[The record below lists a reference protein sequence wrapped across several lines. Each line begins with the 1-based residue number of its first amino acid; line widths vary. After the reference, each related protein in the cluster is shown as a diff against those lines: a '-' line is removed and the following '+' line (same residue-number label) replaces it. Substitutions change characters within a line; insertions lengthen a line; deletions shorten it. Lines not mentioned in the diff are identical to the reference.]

1 MQFELSSEQQLLRD
15 SVARFI
21 AENYDATQRLALVKA
36 DEGGSGANWQGFA
49 ANGWLG
55 AALPEQFSGFGGSAI
70 ETAII
75 GQQFGRGLVIE
86 PYLGCA
92 VLAGQTLLA
101 AATPSQCDRW
111 LPALIDGSQRL
122 ALAYSEP
129 SSHGMPEI
137 VETCAGHSPKGYVL
151 HGRKTLVLGGPLV
164 DGYIV
169 SARLPSQ
176 PTSRGCVGLFLVRAD
191 APGLSAMRLPL
202 HDGTQAA
209 EIVLDAV
216 LAQEMLGD
224 PDRGLQA
231 LREGLSHAM
240 LSLCAELIGAM
251 ERTLEITAEY
261 LRNRKQF
268 NVPIASF
275 QSLQHRM
282 ADMAAET
289 ELARSML
296 FVALASFFND
306 SANERY
312 ETVSSAKSFI
322 CGIARSVCA
331 QSIQLHGGIGMT
343 EEYSVGHYFKRAVV
357 ADVLLGTGTVREA
370 AAAQQLQKRFSDAR
384 TGAIYARAP

>member
-1 MQFELSSEQQLLRD
+1 MQFELNSEQQLLRD

-21 AENYDATQRLALVKA
+21 AENYDVTQRLALMRSDA
-36 DEGGSGANWQGFA
+36 GGSRTNWQGFA
-49 ANGWLG
+49 DNGWLG
-55 AALPEQFSGFGGSAI
+55 ASLPEQFGGFGGSVI
-70 ETAII
+70 DTAII
-75 GQQFGRGLVIE
+75 SQQFGRGLVLE

-92 VLAGQTLLA
+92 VLTAQTLLA
-101 AATPSQCDRW
+101 AATPSQCERR

-137 VETCAGHSPKGYVL
+137 VQTRADRSPQGYVL

-176 PTSRGCVGLFLVRAD
+176 PTGSGPLGLFVVRAD
-191 APGLSAMRLPL
+191 APGLTATRLQL

-216 LAQEMLGD
+216 LAEEMLGD
-224 PDRGLQA
+224 LDRGLPA

-240 LSLCAELIGAM
+240 LSLCAELVGAM
-251 ERTLEITAEY
+251 ERTLEITADY

-268 NVPIASF
+268 NAPIATF

-296 FVALASFFND
+296 FVALASFVNEP
-306 SANERY
+306 ANERY

-322 CGIARSVCA
+322 CGIARDVCA
-331 QSIQLHGGIGMT
+331 QGIQLHGGIGMT

-357 ADVLLGTGTVREA
+357 ADVLLGSGTVRETA
-370 AAAQQLQKRFSDAR
+370 AARQLQKRFSDAR
-384 TGAIYARAP
+384 MNSIYARAP